1 MKKII
6 LLAGVFSAMG
16 AFPAM
21 AQNCPTYTYT
31 LTNGTTADA
40 GQVMSNFNTIRN
52 CGNNQLLGKSNN
64 LSDVQSAPTS
74 RTNLGLGTAATVNI
88 TASNSTP
95 TGTANAGD
103 IWIQW

>member
-1 MKKII
+1 MKKAVI
-6 LLAGVFSAMG
+6 LSAVFLAVGT
-16 AFPAM
+16 FPAM

-40 GQVMSNFNTIRN
+40 GQVMSNFNTIRT

-74 RTNLGLGTAATVNI
+74 RTNLGLGSAATVNI
-88 TASNSTP
+88 TASNSP
-95 TGTANAGD
+95 PSGTANPGD
-103 IWIQW
+103 IWI